1 MRAPDEP
8 RPVTSYGLL
17 RDAVVKRRQVRA
29 VYDGLPREFCPHVLG
44 TKDGEAHC
52 LGYQFG
58 GQSSAGPIT
67 PGSTGNWRC
76 FVVAKLTHVSLQ
88 EGPWYTAPNWD
99 RRQTCVDRVD
109 VEAEG
114 AEPEVS

>member
-1 MRAPDEP
+1 
-8 RPVTSYGLL
+8 VTSYGLL